1 MDAVKHKLSIN
12 LNDVMIQ
19 DEWIIN
25 ELHEFFMKRIDI
37 KLILKAPET
46 IICIIGVKLNEN
58 ILSYIKTLHTSFW

>member
-25 ELHEFFMKRIDI
+25 ELHEFFYEED
-37 KLILKAPET
+37 
-46 IICIIGVKLNEN
+46 
-58 ILSYIKTLHTSFW
+58 